1 MTVDINLAW
10 SRVKKD
16 LKDKHF
22 ISPLFLPDI
31 LQVNLAKWLNELKE
45 KIEKKAFQ
53 PHPMEVVEIPKGKGL
68 IRPGSLLSIDDN
80 IVYSALVQECYSKI
94 LDQIEWAQNSVDFA
108 YIVTKENMTTAD
120 WYKSQLFGWNSFREK
135 SLDKI
140 KEGYQYGIVTDLTG
154 FYDNIDIPILISDL
168 RASGVDNEIVTEL
181 SKCLNRWTQ
190 VNNKGLPQSNSA
202 SDILAKLYL
211 DNVDKGLK
219 NAGFVHLR
227 YVDDIRIF
235 CKNNSEA
242 KRALI
247 ELTRLLRKRG
257 LNLQS
262 SKTKILPANEA
273 LNEIVGIQPVITMVT
288 EQFGIE
294 TFFFF
299 FPSHYFDEDEDE
311 GEETDSDK
319 EEDTPI
325 EVIRENFKTYFINGT
340 DEKFDKT
347 LFHFLINRLIK
358 EFDSVALDYC
368 LSNFE
373 KHPEETSYFLKY
385 SKSFD
390 SWDIEVM
397 DLPKKMQDFLIG
409 FLSSKEAVYDY
420 QNYQILIWFLENV
433 PAIPEDLLK
442 LCRQYAFDNNKPYYL
457 RSVARSILGK
467 FGNTADIEKIEDQLT
482 HIVSDFERAE
492 LLCCLTKME
501 KGKRNALLGRV
512 AKDGQITEMAVSYVK
527 SLS

>member
-10 SRVKKD
+10 NRVKKD

-22 ISPLFLPDI
+22 ISPLYLPDI
-31 LQVNLAKWLNELKE
+31 LLTDLTKWLGALKV
-45 KIEKKAFQ
+45 KIENKTFQ

-68 IRPGSLLSIDDN
+68 IRPGSLLFIDDN
-80 IVYSALVQECYSKI
+80 ISYSALVQECYSKI
-94 LDQIEWAQNSVDFA
+94 LAQVKWSQNLVDFA
-108 YIVTKENMTTAD
+108 YIVTKENMTSND

-135 SLDKI
+135 SLEKI
-140 KEGYQYGIVTDLTG
+140 KEGFQYVIVTDLTG
-154 FYDNIDIPILISDL
+154 FYENIDIPILVSDL
-168 RASGVDNEIVTEL
+168 RAIGVENEIVNEL

-211 DNVDKGLK
+211 DNVDKGMN
-219 NAGFVHLR
+219 NAGFNHLR

-235 CKNNSEA
+235 CKNSSEA

-262 SKTKILPANEA
+262 SKTKILPSNEA
-273 LNEIVGIQPVITMVT
+273 LNEIEGIQPVITMVT
-288 EQFGIE
+288 KQFE
-294 TFFFF
+294 NEALTFQFA
-299 FPSHYFDEDEDE
+299 SEYFDDEDVE
-311 GEETDSDK
+311 TETDTTNDP
-319 EEDTPI
+319 PI
-325 EVIRENFKTYFINGT
+325 EVITETFKTYFIHGT
-340 DEKFDKT
+340 DDKFDKT

-358 EFDSVALDYC
+358 EFDSSALDYC
-368 LSNFE
+368 LANFE

-390 SWDIEVM
+390 DFDLTIM
-397 DLPKKMQDFLIG
+397 DLPKKMQDFLIS
-409 FLSSKEAVYDY
+409 FLSSKESVYDY
-420 QNYQILIWFLENV
+420 QNYQILIWFSENV
-433 PAIPEDLLK
+433 SNIPEELLK

-457 RSVARSILGK
+457 RSVSRSMLGK
-467 FGNTADIEKIEDQLT
+467 YGNNADIDKIEDQLT

-501 KGKRNALLGRV
+501 KSKRNALLGRV
-512 AKDGQITEMAVSYVK
+512 AKDGQITEMAVAFVK

>member
-1 MTVDINLAW
+1 MTVDIILAW
-10 SRVKKD
+10 NRVKKD

-31 LQVNLAKWLNELKE
+31 LEVDLAKWLTELKD
-45 KIEKKAFQ
+45 KIETKSFQ

-80 IVYSALVQECYSKI
+80 IVYSALVQECYLKV
-94 LDQIEWAQNSVDFA
+94 LAQIEWAQNTVDFA
-108 YIVTKENMTTAD
+108 YIVTKENATSNI

-135 SLDKI
+135 SLEKI
-140 KEGYQYGIVTDLTG
+140 KEGYQYVIVTDLTG
-154 FYDNIDIPILISDL
+154 FYDNIDISILISDL
-168 RASGVDNEIVTEL
+168 KSNGVDNEIVNEL

-211 DNVDKGLK
+211 DNVDKALK

-235 CKNNSEA
+235 CKNSSEA
-242 KRALI
+242 KRALL
-247 ELTRLLRKRG
+247 ELIKLLRKRG

-262 SKTKILPANEA
+262 SKTKILPSNEA
-273 LNEIVGIQPVITMVT
+273 LNEIEGIQPVITMVT
-288 EQFGIE
+288 KQFENE
-294 TFFFF
+294 TLTFE
-299 FPSHYFDEDEDE
+299 FPSEYFDEDEEEENGEKKEDE
-311 GEETDSDK
+311 
-319 EEDTPI
+319 TPL
-325 EVIRENFKTYFINGT
+325 EVIRETFKTYFIHGT
-340 DEKFDKT
+340 DDKFDKT
-347 LFHFLINRLIK
+347 LFHFLINRLIN
-358 EFDSVALDYC
+358 ENDSVALDYC
-368 LSNFE
+368 LANFE

-390 SWDIEVM
+390 GWDIEVM
-397 DLPKKMQDFLIG
+397 DLPMKMQAFLIG

-420 QNYQILIWFLENV
+420 QNYQILIWFLETFTG
-433 PAIPEDLLK
+433 IPEGLLK

>member
-31 LQVNLAKWLNELKE
+31 LEVDIAKWLGELKN
-45 KIEKKAFQ
+45 KIETKAFQ

-80 IVYSALVQECYSKI
+80 ITYSALVQECYLKI
-94 LDQIEWAQNSVDFA
+94 LTQIEWAQNNVDFA
-108 YIVTKENMTTAD
+108 YIVTKENATSTT

-135 SLDKI
+135 SLEKI
-140 KEGYQYGIVTDLTG
+140 KEGYQYVIVTDLTG

-168 RASGVDNEIVTEL
+168 KACGIDNEIVNEL

-211 DNVDKGLK
+211 DNIDKGLR

-235 CKNNSEA
+235 CKNSSEA
-242 KRALI
+242 KRALL
-247 ELTRLLRKRG
+247 ELTKLLRKRG

-262 SKTKILPANEA
+262 SKTKILPSNEA
-273 LNEIVGIQPVITMVT
+273 LNEIEGIQPVITMVT
-288 EQFGIE
+288 KQFE
-294 TFFFF
+294 NELLSFE
-299 FPSHYFDEDEDE
+299 FPSEYFDNDEEQTTENKED
-311 GEETDSDK
+311 
-319 EEDTPI
+319 DTPI
-325 EVIRENFKTYFINGT
+325 EVIRETFKTYFINGT
-340 DEKFDKT
+340 DDKFDKT
-347 LFHFLINRLIK
+347 LFHFLINRLIV
-358 EFDSVALDYC
+358 ENDSVAFDYC
-368 LSNFE
+368 LANFE

-390 SWDIEVM
+390 GWDIEVM
-397 DLPKKMQDFLIG
+397 DLPKKMQEFLIG

-420 QNYQILIWFLENV
+420 QNYQILMWFIENV
-433 PAIPEDLLK
+433 TEMPEDLIK
-442 LCRQYAFDNNKPYYL
+442 LCRQYAFDNNRPYYL
-457 RSVARSILGK
+457 RSAARSILGN

-492 LLCCLTKME
+492 LLCCLSKME

-527 SLS
+527 RLS